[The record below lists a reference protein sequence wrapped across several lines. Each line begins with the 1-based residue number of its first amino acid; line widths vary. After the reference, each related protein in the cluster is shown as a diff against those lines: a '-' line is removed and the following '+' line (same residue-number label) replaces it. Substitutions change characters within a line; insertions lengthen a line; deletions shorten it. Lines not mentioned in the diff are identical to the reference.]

1 MINIQIVNFVTGI
14 LSGERKKRLA
24 EAAAEEERRRAFI
37 EELERCTKQ
46 LEKVRKDYD
55 MVWEDELIEAL
66 IYEEKALFARYAY
79 LLRKAKEN
87 GISFKVAVKT

>member
-1 MINIQIVNFVTGI
+1 
-14 LSGERKKRLA
+14 
-24 EAAAEEERRRAFI
+24 
-37 EELERCTKQ
+37 
-46 LEKVRKDYD
+46 

-87 GISFKVAVKT
+87 GISLKTAVRT

>member
-1 MINIQIVNFVTGI
+1 MINIQIVNLTAEI
-14 LSGERKKRLA
+14 LRGDRKKRLA
-24 EAAAEEERRRAFI
+24 EAAAEEERRRSFI
-37 EELERCTKQ
+37 EELERCTEQ